1 VRTVSIEYESLI
13 CKIDPLLG
21 GGIIKFVIENLYD
34 LYHSRKLHEAS
45 EI

>member
-1 VRTVSIEYESLI
+1 MRIVSIEYESLI
-13 CKIDPLLG
+13 CKIDFFLG

-34 LYHSRKLHEAS
+34 LYYFRKLYEVS